1 MYTTTYSDFYLTIAA
16 KDEPIGCGY
25 HYVVTSQSM
34 AHTAFRTREAF
45 IAWASVLGLDLDN
58 LEPLHQTTRRQ
69 VFIKVPGS
77 YRSTS
82 WMDVEAFERITGQE
96 VRTLSNAQHTLG
108 KITVDPDGVRT
119 LHYLNVNSP
128 RRVFDYQESQALE
141 DAGRWT
147 TIEEA

>member
-1 MYTTTYSDFYLTIAA
+1 MYTTTYSNFYLTIAA

-25 HYVVTSQSM
+25 HYVVTSQGM

-45 IAWASVLGLDLDN
+45 IAWASVLGLNLDSF
-58 LEPLHQTTRRQ
+58 EPLHQTDARQ
-69 VFIKVPGS
+69 VFIALPGT

-82 WMDVEAFERITGQE
+82 WMDVEEFERLEGQQ
-96 VRTLSNAQHTLG
+96 VRTLSNAQYTLG
-108 KITVDPDGVRT
+108 KITSDPVTGVRT

-128 RRVFDYQESQALE
+128 RQVFDYQESQALE

-147 TIEEA
+147 TV